1 LIKHE
6 TSQANR
12 IIRPAKRSHKEAT
25 EDEND
30 QFNEEDF
37 EKLSS
42 KYADSE
48 GNEKNMHNTND
59 DTGEVVISDDENFF
73 ENDDNFEDEDD
84 DDEDEEDGD
93 SITDS
98 MSQ

>member
-1 LIKHE
+1 MIKHE

-30 QFNEEDF
+30 QYNEDDF

-48 GNEKNMHNTND
+48 GNEKNAHNND